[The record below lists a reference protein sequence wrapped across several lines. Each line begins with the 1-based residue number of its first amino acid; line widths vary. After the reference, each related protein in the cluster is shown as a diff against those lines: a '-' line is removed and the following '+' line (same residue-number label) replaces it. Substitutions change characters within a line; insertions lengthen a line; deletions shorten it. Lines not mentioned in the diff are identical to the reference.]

1 MFLND
6 DFLLTTDTAKVLFHD
21 YAKKMPIIDYH
32 CHLDPK
38 EIYEDK
44 NFANITE
51 AWLAGDHYKWRLMR
65 ANGVPE
71 SHITGDASDYDKF
84 VAWAGTIP
92 YTLGN
97 PLYSWTHLE
106 LRRFFGVDTL
116 LNENTAP
123 QIWEQ
128 VNQKLATKEFTRRSL
143 IRASGVKIICTTDD
157 PIDDLRYHQLLQQ
170 EEDAFTVL
178 PTFRPDKALNI
189 DAPAFTSW
197 IQSLEQAS
205 KQTITSYSKLLSAL
219 EQRVDFFHSMGCRLS
234 DHALDVLQ
242 YQTGSAD
249 EVEQIFS
256 KKLAGQD
263 LTPLEIATYRTELLT
278 ALIGFYEQKGWT
290 MQLHIHALRN
300 NNTPM
305 LQTLGPDTGF
315 DGINDLPLAISLSK
329 LLDRAESDQG
339 LPQTILYSLNSKDY
353 PTLLTLMGCHQRDS
367 KAKIQ
372 LGSGWWFNDTR
383 KGMREQLT
391 MFAEQSTL
399 HHFVGMLTDS
409 RSFLSYTRHEYFRR
423 VLCELIGEWTERGEV
438 PNDTAMLG
446 SMVEHIA
453 YKNAA
458 SYFGFTQK

>member
-21 YAKKMPIIDYH
+21 YASKMPIIDYH

-71 SHITGDASDYDKF
+71 SHITGDAADYDKF
-84 VAWAGTIP
+84 LAWAGTVP
-92 YTLGN
+92 YIMGN

-106 LRRFFGVDTL
+106 LRRFFSIDTL
-116 LNENTAP
+116 LNEQTAP

-128 VNQKLATKEFTRRSL
+128 VNQKLASADFTRRSL

-157 PIDDLRYHQLLQQ
+157 PIDDLRYHKLLA
-170 EEDAFTVL
+170 EEESSFTVL

-189 DAPAFTSW
+189 DAAGFIPW
-197 IQSLEQAS
+197 IQSLEKAS
-205 KQTITSYSKLLSAL
+205 DTAITTYNNLRSVLK
-219 EQRVDFFHSMGCRLS
+219 QRVDYFHSLGCRLS

-242 YQTGSAD
+242 YQAGD
-249 EVEQIFS
+249 EAQVAQIFAKRMS
-256 KKLAGQD
+256 GET
-263 LTPLEIATYRTELLT
+263 LTTQEVTVYRTELLS
-278 ALIGFYEQKGWT
+278 ALIGFYQEKQWT
-290 MQLHIHALRN
+290 MQLHLHAYRN

-305 LQTLGPDTGF
+305 FQKLGPDTGY
-315 DGINDLPLAISLSK
+315 DGINDLSITASLSA
-329 LLDRAESDQG
+329 LLDRAEQEQG
-339 LPQTILYSLNSKDY
+339 LPQTILYSLNPNDY
-353 PTLLTLMGCHQRDS
+353 PVLLTLMGCYQKDS

-383 KGMREQLT
+383 QGMREQLT
-391 MFAEQSTL
+391 LFADHSVL

-423 VLCELIGEWTERGEV
+423 VLCELIGEWTQRGEV
-438 PNDTAMLG
+438 PNDTALLG
-446 SMVEHIA
+446 SMVEHIS
-453 YKNAA
+453 YTNAA
-458 SYFGFTQK
+458 NYFGFAQK